1 MPPSEAN
8 RCFGTSV
15 ERVTWEEWSVAH
27 VRRAAVELLLCAF
40 STQAL
45 GGSVESA
52 VGTYREDKLEAKVAS
67 LSASEATRFWQGE
80 GRATSIR
87 LGATGKQLRFIAPAN
102 LLKKQLD
109 GEDEVGELSL
119 SAGLDQGFGVGTT
132 AGALFGGTKSKLSDA
147 KFYGLRLG
155 QWFRS
160 ETLQTTLDLRRT
172 DLKQAP
178 IEFTDTDGKRIRTP
192 ADLHGNNVALG
203 ATHFTTPTTILR
215 GSVSVTDR
223 SDRPLASAVSG
234 EVRQF
239 IAPVNGVVH
248 FAMTHY
254 ENVGAVDDTQQVG
267 SIVANNARL
276 EWHQRLFERAI
287 LMGGYRYYLEVE
299 NPRAPD
305 AENKQIGSDALYTS
319 LRYRF
324 GDGSWTDEAPEAYL
338 FASRYN
344 TNVPTRGHV
353 LGFGGRWNW

>member
-1 MPPSEAN
+1 MA
-8 RCFGTSV
+8 R
-15 ERVTWEEWSVAH
+15 
-27 VRRAAVELLLCAF
+27 VRRAAAEFLLCAF

-45 GGSVESA
+45 GGAVESA
-52 VGTYREDKLEAKVAS
+52 VGSYKEDKLDAKVAS
-67 LSASEATRFWQGE
+67 LSVSEDARFWKGE
-80 GRATSIR
+80 GRATSFR
-87 LGATGKQLRFIAPAN
+87 LGATGKELRFIEPAD

-109 GEDEVGELSL
+109 GRDKVSELSL
-119 SAGLDQGFGVGTT
+119 SAGVDQGFRVGTT
-132 AGALFGGTKSKLSDA
+132 AGAFFGGTKSQLADA

-172 DLKQAP
+172 DVKQAP

-192 ADLHGNNVALG
+192 ADLHGNNVAFG

-223 SDRPLASAVSG
+223 SDRPLASAASG

-239 IAPVNGVVH
+239 ITQANGVVH

-287 LMGGYRYYLEVE
+287 VMGGYRYYLEIE
-299 NPRAPD
+299 NPRALD
-305 AENKQIGSDALYTS
+305 AANKQVGSDAMYTS

-324 GDGSWTDEAPEAYL
+324 GDGSWTDEAPEMYL

-353 LGFGGRWNW
+353 LGIGGRWNW